1 VTLAGAPIY
10 TRVQRLTVAQ
20 WERAVRDILRI
31 DPPASLSEGFQV
43 PAPGIGQFTN
53 NEKLLYVDQRAALE
67 FEAGSEAAA
76 ALATETP
83 EALARLYAGDDA
95 AGLVASLGRRA
106 FRRPLTAEEQSKFEG
121 VFALGE
127 SLYGAGFANG
137 AALVV
142 RAMLVSPHFL
152 YRTELGPAG
161 EPLDGYEAASKLS
174 FWLRG
179 TTPSDELLDAA
190 AAGELDSAEG
200 LASVAREMLEEPGA
214 VDVMRDFHGQAYHFH
229 RYAEIEKSDAPE
241 YGEAARAELSEASYR
256 FFDRMF
262 ETGGGLREILISNR
276 AFVGPGLAP
285 LYGLDAPSELEER
298 ELAPSRVG
306 YFLQVP
312 FLLLYGSTREPATIA
327 RGEALNLD
335 VLCNPLI
342 PPADHTYELPPLES
356 GQTNRERIEV
366 ATAEMARCDGCHAGF
381 LNPLGFALEAF
392 DGLGQ
397 ERELD
402 NGRPIDTTGTYA
414 FADGERAF
422 ADAREL
428 MQVMADTAQAH
439 TCYAKHATSYA
450 LQRDM
455 VEDDRPTLEELSVV
469 SRDESLKALVIALVR
484 HPAFRLRADGLP

>member
-1 VTLAGAPIY
+1 L
-10 TRVQRLTVAQ
+10 L
-20 WERAVRDILRI
+20 I
-31 DPPASLSEGFQV
+31 DPPASLSEGFEV
-43 PAPGIGQFTN
+43 PSPASSTFTN
-53 NEKLLYVDQRAALE
+53 NEKYLFVNPRAALE
-67 FEAGSEAAA
+67 FELGSEAAA

-83 EALARLYAGDDA
+83 EALERLYAGDDA

-179 TTPSDELLDAA
+179 TTPSDDLLDAA

-214 VDVMRDFHGQAYHFH
+214 LDVMRDFHGQAYHFD
-229 RYAEIEKSDAPE
+229 RYAEIEKIDAAE
-241 YGEAARAELSEASYR
+241 YGEAASAELSEASYR
-256 FFDRMF
+256 FFDRIF
-262 ETGGGLREILISNR
+262 ETGGGLRDILTSNR

-285 LYGLDAPSELEER
+285 LYGVDAPSELEER
-298 ELAPSRVG
+298 ELAASRAG
-306 YFLQVP
+306 HFLQVP
-312 FLLLYGSTREPATIA
+312 FLLLYSSTREPATIR
-327 RGEALNLD
+327 RGDALNVD
-335 VLCNPLI
+335 VLCNPLV
-342 PPADHTYELPPLES
+342 PPADHVYELPPLDS
-356 GQTNRERIEV
+356 GQTNRERIEA
-366 ATAEMARCDGCHAGF
+366 ATAGCGGCHEMF
-381 LNPLGFALEAF
+381 VNPLGLALETF

-402 NGRPIDTTGTYA
+402 NGRPIDTTGTYP
-414 FADGERAF
+414 FADGERTF

-439 TCYAKHATSYA
+439 TCYAKNVTEYA

-455 VEDDRPTLEELSVV
+455 VEDDRPTLEALSVV
-469 SRDESLKALVIALVR
+469 SRDESLKALVLALVR
-484 HPAFRLRADGLP
+484 DPAFRLRVEGLP